1 MKSLSYQLNFNHL
14 LFLAVSL
21 IVLIFGNFLILDLI
35 INKRVENKVQQK
47 GGLIYDY
54 FISNNQPTK
63 ELDSKQLKNQIQ
75 HYYFSSSE
83 GCLLYNSKNSQA
95 FVLSGKRYNDE
106 VHLSDELH
114 KFIRDYKDK
123 SPNVLGVDLMDGG
136 KHSFVYVAPLK
147 NQHEIFFIFYAGSGF
162 IENLGHYPAWYGAM
176 FGLVSVV
183 ALWLIIS
190 VNRRIAA
197 PYSDIAQSVLKR
209 TESSAGISGKQ
220 SESMLLKR
228 AVNLMQSQL
237 LFYEKNIE
245 KSSHDQQKFENDIKI
260 ARSLQK
266 RILPKDI
273 GKQLQD
279 SGVEIKAKSEA
290 LFEVGGDFYDYYM
303 LDEKHL
309 LFTIG
314 DVAGKGI
321 PASLFMIF
329 AQTTMRSIAQAG
341 MNAGEIVTKLNERI
355 IEENVSDLFF
365 TLFLGIINIQTGA
378 LQYCNAAHN
387 LPILIK
393 SSGSLD
399 ELTNIHGIPVGIYG
413 NKIYGYSEI
422 KLNDDDQIAVYTDGL
437 IDTID
442 ENEMDYS
449 VDVLKYNLL
458 GAWFLSPGE
467 IINKIFASVTG
478 FRGNAKAVD
487 DMTILALKYSKQAKN
502 TL

>member
-1 MKSLSYQLNFNHL
+1 MICNFLTDRNHL
-14 LFLAVSL
+14 
-21 IVLIFGNFLILDLI
+21 
-35 INKRVENKVQQK
+35 
-47 GGLIYDY
+47 
-54 FISNNQPTK
+54 TK
-63 ELDSKQLKNQIQ
+63 EMNSEELKQQIQ
-75 HYYFSSSE
+75 HYYFSSAE
-83 GCLLYNSKNSQA
+83 GCLLYNSKNNQTV
-95 FVLSGKRYNDE
+95 VLSGKTYNDD
-106 VHLSDELH
+106 LYFSDELH
-114 KFIRDYKDK
+114 EYISDYNENNP
-123 SPNVLGVDLMDGG
+123 SVLKVDLINGG
-136 KHSFVYVAPLK
+136 EQSFVYISPLEK
-147 NQHEIFFIFYAGSGF
+147 QNETFFLFYSGSGF
-162 IENLGHYPAWYGAM
+162 INNSGHYPAWYGAM
-176 FGLVSVV
+176 FSLVSVIM
-183 ALWLIIS
+183 LWWIVV
-190 VNRRIAA
+190 VNRRVAA
-197 PYSDIAQSVLKR
+197 PYSDITQSVIKR
-209 TESSAGISGKQ
+209 SELNVNISGKQ
-220 SESMLLKR
+220 SESMFLKR

-237 LFYEKNIE
+237 LFYEKNIA

-279 SGVEIKAKSEA
+279 SGVEIEAKSEA
-290 LFEVGGDFYDYYM
+290 LLEVGGDFYDYYM

-329 AQTTMRSIAQAG
+329 AQTNMRSIAKAE

-365 TLFLGIINIQTGA
+365 TLFLGIINVQTGV

-387 LPILIK
+387 LPVLIK

-399 ELTNIHGIPVGIYG
+399 ELSKIHGIPVGIYG
-413 NKIYGYSEI
+413 NKLYEYSEI
-422 KLNDDDQIAVYTDGL
+422 NLNDGDQIVVYTDGL

-458 GAWFLSPGE
+458 GSWFLSPAE
-467 IINKIFASVTG
+467 IIDKVFTSVTD

-487 DMTILALKYSKQAKN
+487 DMTILALKYSQSMRE
-502 TL
+502 TS